1 MIRIQNIYYML
12 AYAFQV
18 LNEQGFASCA
28 AESFDNA
35 ADLLSEILIR
45 GIAGQIKKG
54 LHREYQN
61 KKDALSCLRGKI
73 NISET
78 IKQQASMRHQLVCN
92 FDEFNED
99 SYFNRILKTTIFLLL
114 RADIAAIRKRQLKKL
129 LPYFENVKVI
139 RVQGIKWKLSYNRFS
154 QTYQMLISI
163 CWLVIK
169 GLLQTQADGSV
180 KLMDYLDEQRM
191 CRLYEKFVLEY
202 YRKEYPQL
210 CPRAA
215 YIDWALKEGEDPEW
229 LPQMKSDILLSGRD
243 KELIIDTKYYA
254 HTMQLHYGV
263 QSIHSHNLYQIFTY
277 VKNRAAGE
285 KEVAGML
292 LYARTDEAVQPDK
305 IYSMSGNTISV
316 RTLNL
321 NCDFSQIKQQLN
333 EIATQVL

>member
-45 GIAGQIKKG
+45 GVSGQIKRG

-61 KKDALSCLRGKI
+61 KKDSLPCLRGKI

-78 IKQQASMRHQLVCN
+78 IQQQAAMRHQLVCN

-99 SYFNRILKTTIFLLL
+99 SSFNRILKTTIFLLL
-114 RADIAAIRKRQLKKL
+114 RADIAVSRKKQLKKL
-129 LPYFENVKVI
+129 LPYFENVKII
-139 RVQGIKWKLSYNRFS
+139 RVQEIKWKFSYNRFS
-154 QTYQMLISI
+154 RTYQMLISI
-163 CWLVIK
+163 CWLVVK
-169 GLLQTQADGSV
+169 GLLQTQADGSLKV
-180 KLMDYLDEQRM
+180 MNYLDEQRI

-202 YRKEYPQL
+202 YRKEYYQL
-210 CPRAA
+210 KPRSAQ
-215 YIDWALKEGEDPEW
+215 IDWALAEGDNSEW
-229 LPQMKSDILLSGRD
+229 LPQMKSDILLSGSN

-254 HTMQLHYGV
+254 HTMQLYYGV

-277 VKNRAAGE
+277 VKNRAAGG
-285 KEVAGML
+285 KKVAGML

-305 IYSMSGNTISV
+305 NYSMSGNTISV
-316 RTLNL
+316 RTLDL

>member
-28 AESFDNA
+28 AETFENA

-45 GIAGQIKKG
+45 GVTSQVKKG
-54 LHREYQN
+54 LYREYH
-61 KKDALSCLRGKI
+61 DREDSLACLRGKI
-73 NISET
+73 DVSAS
-78 IKQQASMRHQLVCN
+78 IKRQALIRRQLVCS
-92 FDEFNED
+92 FDEFNEN
-99 SYFNRILKTTIFLLL
+99 SYYNRILKTTVFLLL
-114 RADIAAIRKRQLKKL
+114 RADIAEVRKKQLKKL
-129 LPYFENVKVI
+129 LLYFENVDVVPAQEI
-139 RVQGIKWKLSYNRFS
+139 IWRLSYNRRNR
-154 QTYQMLISI
+154 TYQMLVSI

-210 CPRAA
+210 HPSAA
-215 YIDWALKEGEDPEW
+215 HIDWALEEEGSAEW
-229 LPQMKSDILLSGRD
+229 LPQMKSDILLSGD
-243 KELIIDTKYYA
+243 EKELIIDTKYYE
-254 HTMQLHYGV
+254 HTMQVQYGV

-277 VKNRAAGE
+277 VKNRAVKG
-285 KEVAGML
+285 KNVSGML
-292 LYARTDEAVQPDK
+292 LYAKTDDSVQLNK
-305 IYSMSGNTISV
+305 SYAMSGNTISV
-316 RTLNL
+316 KTLDL

-333 EIATQVL
+333 EIAKQVV